1 LPAEPSQ
8 AIGAARVLCLLG
20 VAVLLA
26 VGQMLFKLASSRLIT
41 GQGPIA
47 LLSSLVSLPLLGGL
61 LLYGVTTLLWVYL
74 LRELP
79 LSRAYP
85 FMALAFALVPILS
98 WFFFREG
105 LDLRYGVGL
114 TLMLL
119 GLYLVA
125 AR

>member
-47 LLSSLVSLPLLGGL
+47 LLSSLVNLPLLGGL

-114 TLMLL
+114 ALMLL